1 MGWYSDNMEKLKQ
14 LSTPYFVLYITAK
27 VIGGVSVGVLL
38 ANWLPTWTWWIFMVI
53 AVIIAIPIYF
63 KGKLFDK

>member
-1 MGWYSDNMEKLKQ
+1 MNWYSDNIEKIKQ
-14 LSTPYFVLYITAK
+14 LSTPYFMLYVTAK
-27 VIGGVSVGVLL
+27 AIGGVGIGVLL
-38 ANWLPTWTWWIFMVI
+38 ANWLPLWTWWVFMVI

>member
-1 MGWYSDNMEKLKQ
+1 MNWYSENIEKLKQ
-14 LSTPYFVLYITAK
+14 LSTPYFVLFITAK

-38 ANWLPTWTWWIFMVI
+38 AYWLPVWTWWIFMVI

-63 KGKLFDK
+63 KGKLFSK

>member
-1 MGWYSDNMEKLKQ
+1 MGWYRDNIEKLKQ

-27 VIGGVSVGVLL
+27 VIGGVGVGVLL
-38 ANWLPTWTWWIFMVI
+38 ANWLPAWTWWIFIVI

-63 KGKLFDK
+63 KDKLFNK

>member
-1 MGWYSDNMEKLKQ
+1 MGWYSTNIEKLKQ
-14 LSTPYFVLYITAK
+14 LSTTYFVLYVTAK

-63 KGKLFDK
+63 KGKLFDR